1 MKRIYFDNNASTTMD
16 PATLRFMVQVIE
28 SNARNPSA
36 LHAFGREARRWI
48 EDARDSIAEQVAC
61 SSAEILFTSGATEAN
76 QLALRSLAAAAGS
89 RRRILVSPLEHPSVL
104 SACRALGECGF
115 ELVWLPVQ
123 PSGVVDIE
131 TAATL
136 LNDTCAFTTMMWVNN
151 ETGVIQ
157 PVEEWAG
164 LCASE
169 GVPFHCDA
177 VQACGR
183 IPVKAGEYPITTFSA
198 SAHKFHGPQGVGF
211 LFVRKGFPVD
221 PIFIGGA
228 QERGRRAGTE
238 NTAGIAAMAHA
249 LDQACRE
256 LEERREHVERLG
268 TQLTADLRAAGIPFA
283 LNGDGAARWPGC
295 LNLRFSG
302 AAGES
307 LLMQLDLRGIAVSV
321 GSACS
326 SGSLE
331 PSHVLEAMGVSIHD
345 NLSSL
350 RVSFSHQNTATEVG
364 EFVAA
369 MKEILSS

>member
-1 MKRIYFDNNASTTMD
+1 MKRIYFDNNASTAMD
-16 PATLRFMVQVIE
+16 PATLEFMVQVLE

-36 LHAFGREARRWI
+36 LHAFGREGRRWI
-48 EDARDSIAEQVAC
+48 EDARDRIAEELAC
-61 SSAEILFTSGATEAN
+61 SSSEILFTSGATEAN
-76 QLALRSLAAAAGS
+76 HLALRSLAAAAGS

-104 SACRALGECGF
+104 SACQALEKRGF

-136 LNDTCAFTTMMWVNN
+136 LDDTCALTTMMWVNN

-157 PVEEWAG
+157 PVEEWAE

-211 LFVRKGFPVD
+211 LFVRKGFPVH
-221 PIFIGGA
+221 PIFTGGA

-249 LDQACRE
+249 LDQACGE

-268 TQLTADLRAAGIPFA
+268 AQLTADLRAAGVSFA

-295 LNLRFSG
+295 LNLRFAG
-302 AAGES
+302 AAGEA

-331 PSHVLEAMGVSIHD
+331 PSHVLEAMGVSVHD

-350 RVSFSHQNTATEVG
+350 RVSFSHQNTSTEVG

-369 MKEILSS
+369 MKEILSP